1 MNRMSLRRVRTLVL
15 GVAAGTA
22 LTACAPLLMGGAV
35 VGAGMVMTDRRTS
48 GTIVEDETIEVKAGG
63 RIKEALGDRGGV
75 SVTSFNRVVLLTG
88 DVETAADK
96 ATAEQVAARVENV
109 QSVVNELVV
118 GLARSFI
125 SRSRDALLTS
135 KVKASYIDAKDVF
148 SNSIKVVTAHSTVY
162 LMGRVTER
170 EAHRAAEIA
179 RGVDGVQ
186 KVVRVFEIITEGE
199 LANTQPRPATPAA
212 PASAPK

>member
-1 MNRMSLRRVRTLVL
+1 MNRMSLRLVRTLAL
-15 GVAAGTA
+15 GVVAGTA

-35 VGAGMVMTDRRTS
+35 VGAGMVVTDRRTS
-48 GTIVEDETIEVKAGG
+48 GTIVEDETIEVKTSG

-75 SVTSFNRVVLLTG
+75 SVTSYNRVVLLTG

-118 GLARSFI
+118 GLARSFV
-125 SRSRDALLTS
+125 SRSRDAFLTS

-186 KVVRVFEIITEGE
+186 KVVRVFEIISEGE
-199 LANTQPRPATPAA
+199 LANTQPRPAA
-212 PASAPK
+212 ASASGPK

>member
-1 MNRMSLRRVRTLVL
+1 MNRMSLRLVRTLAL
-15 GVAAGTA
+15 GVVAGAA

-35 VGAGMVMTDRRTS
+35 VGAGMVVTDRRTS
-48 GTIVEDETIEVKAGG
+48 GTIVEDETIEVKTSG

-75 SVTSFNRVVLLTG
+75 SVTSYNRVVLLTG

-118 GLARSFI
+118 GLARSFV
-125 SRSRDALLTS
+125 SRSRDAFLTS

-186 KVVRVFEIITEGE
+186 KVVRVFEIISEGE
-199 LANTQPRPATPAA
+199 LANTQPRPAA
-212 PASAPK
+212 ASASGPK